1 MRRRDTEEKD
11 MKKFRVAVVGLGNRG
26 SSVTNHVLLNLSR
39 VEIVALCDEYA
50 DRVEKMQ
57 SAVKKKTGKAP
68 LGFTDYK
75 VMFAEVQL
83 DAVYVATSW
92 ETHTEISIYALRRG
106 VPTAMEVGGAYT
118 IKELWDLV
126 KAYEETGTPFMFMEN
141 CCFNDKEMT
150 VMAMAKDGVFGKIVH
165 AEGAYAHDL
174 REEIASGKQKRHY
187 RLRNYLNRNCENYPT
202 HELGP
207 IAKMLNIND
216 GNRFVSLVS
225 VASCSAG
232 MEEYV
237 AENEDKY
244 PELKGKRFKQGDI
257 VTTIITCAGGE
268 SILLRLDTTLP
279 RYYSRKLA
287 VRGTKGLYDMDAN
300 GVFLDGMKEVPDCFA
315 SPHKSTAD
323 ILNNLENYTDKYL
336 PDMWKNLTEEQKKA
350 GHGGMDYFEFVAFFD
365 ALEKGEPMPIN
376 VYDAA
381 AWMAVTILSEQS
393 VASGGAPQ
401 IFPDFTVGRWTKPT
415 V

>member
-1 MRRRDTEEKD
+1 
-11 MKKFRVAVVGLGNRG
+11 MKKFNVAVVGLGNRG
-26 SSVTNHVLLNLSR
+26 ASVTKGVLLNMDR
-39 VEIVALCDEYA
+39 VNIVAVCDEYA
-50 DRVEKMQ
+50 DRVEKIQ
-57 SAVKKKTGKAP
+57 ALVNEKRGNTP

-75 VMFAEVQL
+75 EMFDKVSL

-92 ETHTEISIYALRRG
+92 ETHTEISVYALKKG

-118 IKELWDLV
+118 VKELWDLV
-126 KAYEETGTPFMFMEN
+126 KAYEETNTPFMFMEN

-150 VMAMAKDGVFGKIVH
+150 VAAMAKDGVFGKIVH

-207 IAKMLNIND
+207 IAKMLNINE

-232 MEEYV
+232 MEEYIK
-237 AENEDKY
+237 EREEQY
-244 PELKGKRFKQGDI
+244 PELKGKRFNQGDI
-257 VTTIITCAGGE
+257 VTTVITCAGGE
-268 SILLRLDTTLP
+268 TILLRLDTTLP

-287 VRGTKGLYDMDAN
+287 VRGTKGFYDMDAN
-300 GVFLDGMKEVPDCFA
+300 GVFLDGMREVPDCFA
-315 SPHKSTAD
+315 SPHKSTAN
-323 ILNNLENYTDKYL
+323 ILGNLEQYHDKYL
-336 PDMWKNLTEEQKKA
+336 PDIWKNLTDEQRKA

-365 ALEKGEPMPIN
+365 ALEKGESMPIN

-381 AWMAVTILSEQS
+381 AWMAVTVLSEQS
-393 VASGGAPQ
+393 VARNGEPQ
-401 IFPDFTVGRWTKPT
+401 VFPDFTTSRWTKPT